1 MDKMKKEIFLHLL
14 HWSLLRE
21 ERSLFL
27 SGKEKERGGTI
38 LSFYP
43 PRLDKT
49 DLQFNVS
56 LF

>member
-1 MDKMKKEIFLHLL
+1 MDKMEKEIFLHLL

-21 ERSLFL
+21 GRSLFL